1 MFEID
6 KVEFGGFISE
16 LRKKKGYTQ
25 KELAQ
30 RLFISDKAI
39 SKWECG
45 ISMPD
50 ITLLIPLANILDVTV
65 TELLENRRF
74 MDSAEMNPQQVET
87 LVKKALTFSEE
98 NPKKAKEKKLKY
110 GMIYVACI
118 GIVVLEMVIFKLL
131 GYTALQL
138 VENNIFVMELLSI
151 IFGGYFWF
159 FIKEKL
165 PTYYDENKISAYS
178 DGVFRMNMAGVH
190 FNNSN
195 WPYIVLTG
203 RLWSVLSAILFPIIY
218 LIGNELFPNIWH
230 IGGAFVGLILFLG
243 GLFIPMYVVAKKYE

>member
-6 KVEFGGFISE
+6 KVEFGEFVLQ

-45 ISMPD
+45 VSMPD

-65 TELLENRRF
+65 TELLENRKF
-74 MDSAEMNPQQVET
+74 EESTEMNPQQVET

-98 NPKKAKEKKLKY
+98 SPQNAKENKLKC
-110 GMIYVACI
+110 GIIFGVCI
-118 GIVVLEMVIFKLL
+118 GIVLLEMVIFMLL

-138 VENNIFVMELLSI
+138 VESNILMTEILSI
-151 IFGGYFWF
+151 IFGINFL
-159 FIKEKL
+159 FIVKEKL
-165 PTYYDENKISAYS
+165 PTYYDENKVNYYS
-178 DGVFRMNMAGVH
+178 NGVFRMNMVGVH

-195 WPYIVLTG
+195 WPYIVRVG
-203 RLWSVLSAILFPIIY
+203 RLWSVLSAIIFPILY
-218 LIGNELFPNIWH
+218 LIGNELFPEFWRL
-230 IGGAFVGLILFLG
+230 GGVFIPLILCLG
-243 GLFIPMYVVAKKYE
+243 TLFIPLYVVAKKYE

>member
-6 KVEFGGFISE
+6 KMEFGEFISD

-30 RLFISDKAI
+30 RLYISDKAI

-50 ITLLIPLANILDVTV
+50 ITLLIPLASILDVTV

-98 NPKKAKEKKLKY
+98 NPKKAKEQKLKY
-110 GMIYVACI
+110 GMIFVACL

-138 VENNIFVMELLSI
+138 VENNIFIMELLCI
-151 IFGGYFWF
+151 IFGAYFWF

-165 PTYYDENKISAYS
+165 PNYYDENKINAFS
-178 DGVFRMNMAGVH
+178 DGIFRMNIPGVR

-203 RLWSVLSAILFPIIY
+203 RLWSVLSAITFPIIY
-218 LIGNELFPNIWH
+218 LIGNEFFPEIWRM
-230 IGGAFVGLILFLG
+230 GGVFVELILFLG
-243 GLFIPMYVVAKKYE
+243 GLFVPMYVVAKKYE

>member
-6 KVEFGGFISE
+6 KAEFGEFISQ

-65 TELLENRRF
+65 TELLENRKF
-74 MDSAEMNPQQVET
+74 EDSTELNPQQVET

-98 NPKKAKEKKLKY
+98 NPKKAKEQKLKY
-110 GMIYVACI
+110 GIIFAACI
-118 GIVVLEMVIFKLL
+118 GIVLLEMVIFNLL

-138 VENNIFVMELLSI
+138 VENNILVMELLSI
-151 IFGGYFWF
+151 IFGAYFWF

-165 PTYYDENKISAYS
+165 PNYYDENKINAYS
-178 DGVFRMNMAGVH
+178 DGIFRMNIPGVH

-195 WPYIVLTG
+195 WPYIVRTG
-203 RLWSVLSAILFPIIY
+203 RLWSALSAIIFPIIY
-218 LIGNELFPNIWH
+218 LIGNEFFPEIWGV
-230 IGGAFVGLILFLG
+230 GGAVVELILFLG
-243 GLFIPMYVVAKKYE
+243 CLFIPMYVVARKYE